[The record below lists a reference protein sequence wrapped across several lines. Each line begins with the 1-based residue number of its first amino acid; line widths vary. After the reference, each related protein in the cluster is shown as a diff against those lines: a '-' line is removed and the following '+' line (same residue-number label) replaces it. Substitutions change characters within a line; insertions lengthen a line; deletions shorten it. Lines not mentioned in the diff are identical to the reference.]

1 MLPVARLAAMTAAA
15 SVKVTPDVLVW
26 AREHSAASLDEAVA
40 RTKHELAEVLD
51 WEAGKADPPL
61 TALRELANLYGV
73 PLTVFMLDARP
84 KVQPRPVD
92 MRAFTGVTKPEPSL
106 ELAKALNRAA
116 ALQTLAHDLM
126 EELGIPTTVTGPAD
140 QGDAEQLAATQRAL
154 VGVSLETQRKWK
166 DERHALREWRAAIER
181 RGVFV
186 IQLSMKK
193 AGSRKADVKAFSLSQ
208 QPPLIVL
215 NQSDFVRSRVFS
227 LIHEYAHVLL
237 GTGAICLPGSGR
249 RAMEQSP
256 AVEVFCNRFA
266 GAFLVPGDALKA
278 DALATQISKSRKVPD
293 DATLEKLARRFH
305 VSWAVVWYRL
315 RHLDMISQAMFAKKW
330 EDWDWYPMPGEG
342 GGGMTHGER
351 VMATYGTSLASLVL
365 DASARNIVTT
375 ADVGQYL
382 SFPAWRYADVET
394 ELSIRTAV

>member
-186 IQLSMKK
+186 IQRLTLVDPKSTTLS
-193 AGSRKADVKAFSLSQ
+193 GLYPS
-208 QPPLIVL
+208 P
-215 NQSDFVRSRVFS
+215 
-227 LIHEYAHVLL
+227 
-237 GTGAICLPGSGR
+237 PGS
-249 RAMEQSP
+249 
-256 AVEVFCNRFA
+256 AVEKTLSKKPRTRVA
-266 GAFLVPGDALKA
+266 SGQTSKALKR
-278 DALATQISKSRKVPD
+278 KSR
-293 DATLEKLARRFH
+293 
-305 VSWAVVWYRL
+305 
-315 RHLDMISQAMFAKKW
+315 
-330 EDWDWYPMPGEG
+330 
-342 GGGMTHGER
+342 
-351 VMATYGTSLASLVL
+351 
-365 DASARNIVTT
+365 
-375 ADVGQYL
+375 
-382 SFPAWRYADVET
+382 
-394 ELSIRTAV
+394 